1 MQKIYF
7 EGDVSQISFGVDKF
21 EFSLGVF
28 GYVTATA
35 YYLNGNAKPT
45 DSYGGNLTWVPY
57 SPSSGQ
63 KTYQT
68 DSAENEQKPDT
79 STAPENTETEQAS
92 DESQEITMPEIE
104 GNDTQPEDNQSEPE
118 LETETAIT
126 APAQYYTNLE
136 APVFKMETYTAN
148 TEGSFT
154 ASAQGLKSSS
164 EYLLAVVRDENAEI
178 LFAPSNLLYIDQGT
192 ADKRSHIHYLHTEG

>member
-1 MQKIYF
+1 
-7 EGDVSQISFGVDKF
+7 
-21 EFSLGVF
+21 
-28 GYVTATA
+28 
-35 YYLNGNAKPT
+35 
-45 DSYGGNLTWVPY
+45 
-57 SPSSGQ
+57 
-63 KTYQT
+63 
-68 DSAENEQKPDT
+68 
-79 STAPENTETEQAS
+79 
-92 DESQEITMPEIE
+92 MPEIE

-154 ASAQGLKSSS
+154 AFAEGLVSSS
-164 EYLLAVVRDENAEI
+164 EYLLTVVRDENAEN
-178 LFAPSNLLYIDQGT
+178 LFVPGNPLYIDQGT